1 MSLGYLATSL
11 MLSPAFRTNVSG
23 RRLPSH
29 KKNVYHP
36 AFTKKEVQ
44 TYAKWGLAWTTNRV
58 YELGEKRSFQFCLS
72 NRLMSRE
79 GDILPASEITLI
91 YVASYLARTIKHS
104 SIKLYLAAVRNLH
117 ISCGHGDPLSGKL
130 LLKKILRGIF
140 TLPRSVILRQ
150 PVTPGFLQAIKPI
163 LHSWLGDHNF
173 TMVRAAF
180 FLAFFAF
187 LRCNEFIYQG
197 ISRFRPRLTCPL
209 TVCRYSP
216 IWLPRS
222 ECLFFLRLPS
232 PMPFAKGIR
241 LLLHAPP
248 HRFVR

>member
-72 NRLMSRE
+72 DRLMSRE

-140 TLPRSVILRQ
+140 TLPR
-150 PVTPGFLQAIKPI
+150 PVTHSSSSRHSGVFTSHLANFCTPGWGITTLLWSGQP
-163 LHSWLGDHNF
+163 SSSP
-173 TMVRAAF
+173 
-180 FLAFFAF
+180 F
-187 LRCNEFIYQG
+187 LRFSAVTSLFIRG
-197 ISRFRPRLTCPL
+197 FRD
-209 TVCRYSP
+209 
-216 IWLPRS
+216 
-222 ECLFFLRLPS
+222 
-232 PMPFAKGIR
+232 FAPG
-241 LLLHAPP
+241 
-248 HRFVR
+248 

>member
-140 TLPRSVILRQ
+140 TLPRSV
-150 PVTPGFLQAIKPI
+150 T
-163 LHSWLGDHNF
+163 HSSSTRHSGVF
-173 TMVRAAF
+173 T
-180 FLAFFAF
+180 
-187 LRCNEFIYQG
+187 
-197 ISRFRPRLTCPL
+197 S
-209 TVCRYSP
+209 
-216 IWLPRS
+216 
-222 ECLFFLRLPS
+222 
-232 PMPFAKGIR
+232 
-241 LLLHAPP
+241 H
-248 HRFVR
+248 

>member
-36 AFTKKEVQ
+36 AFTKEEVQ

-91 YVASYLARTIKHS
+91 YVVHS

-140 TLPRSVILRQ
+140 TLLRSV
-150 PVTPGFLQAIKPI
+150 T
-163 LHSWLGDHNF
+163 HSSSTCHSGVF
-173 TMVRAAF
+173 T
-180 FLAFFAF
+180 
-187 LRCNEFIYQG
+187 
-197 ISRFRPRLTCPL
+197 S
-209 TVCRYSP
+209 
-216 IWLPRS
+216 
-222 ECLFFLRLPS
+222 
-232 PMPFAKGIR
+232 
-241 LLLHAPP
+241 H
-248 HRFVR
+248 

>member
-1 MSLGYLATSL
+1 MRFLVL
-11 MLSPAFRTNVSG
+11 LSMKHNFFVRARHVPGVSSDIADALSHFQDERFRASAPKPQKKRV
-23 RRLPSH
+23 PSR
-29 KKNVYHP
+29 
-36 AFTKKEVQ
+36 Q
-44 TYAKWGLAWTTNRV
+44 SRIQSRV
-58 YELGEKRSFQFCLS
+58 PSSQ
-72 NRLMSRE
+72 SR
-79 GDILPASEITLI
+79 
-91 YVASYLARTIKHS
+91 
-104 SIKLYLAAVRNLH
+104 
-117 ISCGHGDPLSGKL
+117 
-130 LLKKILRGIF
+130 
-140 TLPRSVILRQ
+140 ILRQ

-163 LHSWLGDHNF
+163 LQSWLGDHNF

-216 IWLPRS
+216 IWLPRR